1 MNLLKKLIRHELIT
15 GTFLIFVGSMIGN
28 VFAFLL
34 NLFLARN
41 LSYSDYGIYASLLS
55 VITLA
60 LIPAGSMNTI
70 ILRFSSNYFSKGELD
85 KLKSFYKK
93 IGKFLLLLSL
103 GIFLVFALFSPLIK
117 DYLHLDN
124 ILYVFVVGMVLFI
137 FYLQTLNLSFLQGLM
152 KFGFLSFVF
161 SFNGLLRLTMSV
173 LLVFLGLKAYGGLGA
188 MFFMALGSFLICF
201 IPMKNFLGKKE
212 KPINIPTKEIM
223 DYALPAFL
231 VVLFMTSFTSSD
243 VILVK
248 HFFNSQQAG
257 LYAGLSL
264 VGKVI
269 FYFTAPIPS
278 VMFPLVIKRYNLGIK
293 FNKLFYLALGLVFI
307 PSFLITYFYFIYPD
321 FVIKLFLGGRGYLSI
336 APYAGLFA
344 FYLMVFSLLNLVVMF
359 FLSLNKTKI
368 TPLVVVGA
376 LTQILL
382 IYNFHSSFSEV
393 IWISISI
400 SFVLFALLMLYYFKL
415 YGRGNTFKN
424 TIIPPS
430 SPTF

>member
-1 MNLLKKLIRHELIT
+1 MNFLTRLIKHELIT
-15 GTFLIFVGSMIGN
+15 GTLLVFVGSMIGN

-41 LSYSDYGIYASLLS
+41 LSYIDYGIYASLLS

-60 LIPAGSMNTI
+60 LIPAGSINTI
-70 ILRFSSNYFSKGELD
+70 ILRFSSNYFSRGELD

-103 GIFLVFALFSPLIK
+103 GIFFLFVIISPLIK

-124 ILYVFVVGMVLFI
+124 VLYVLVVGAVVFI
-137 FYLQTLNLSFLQGLM
+137 SYLQTLNLGFIQGLM

-161 SFNGLLRLTMSV
+161 SFNGLLRLIMSV
-173 LLVFLGLKAYGGLGA
+173 LLVFLGFKAYGGLGA

-201 IPMKNFLGKKE
+201 IPMKNFLVKKE
-212 KPINIPTKEIM
+212 KQISIPTKEIT

-278 VMFPLVIKRYNLGIK
+278 VMFPLVIKRYNLGTN

-307 PSFLITYFYFIYPD
+307 PSFLITAFYFIYPD
-321 FVIKLFLGGRGYLSI
+321 FIIKLFLGGRGYMAI

-344 FYLMVFSLLNLVVMF
+344 FYLMVFSLLNLVVVF
-359 FLSLNKTKI
+359 FLSLNKIKI
-368 TPLVVVGA
+368 TPLVVMGA
-376 LTQILL
+376 LAQILL
-382 IYNFHSSFSEV
+382 IYNFHSTFSEV

-400 SFVLFALLMLYYFKL
+400 SFALFVLLMLYYFKL
-415 YGRGNTFKN
+415 YVRVNTLKN

>member
-1 MNLLKKLIRHELIT
+1 MNFLTRLIKHELIT
-15 GTFLIFVGSMIGN
+15 GTFLVFVGSMIGN

-60 LIPAGSMNTI
+60 LIPAGSINTI
-70 ILRFSSNYFSKGELD
+70 ILRFSSNYLSKGELD

-103 GIFLVFALFSPLIK
+103 GIFLVFAILSPLVR

-124 ILYVFVVGMVLFI
+124 TLYVFVVGAVLFI
-137 FYLQTLNLSFLQGLM
+137 SYLQTLNLAFIQGLM
-152 KFGFLSFVF
+152 KFGFLSFVY
-161 SFNGLLRLTMSV
+161 SFNGLLRLVMSIF
-173 LLVFLGLKAYGGLGA
+173 LVFLGFKAYGGLGA

-201 IPMKNFLGKKE
+201 IPMKNFLIKKE
-212 KPINIPTKEIM
+212 QQIHIPTKEIT
-223 DYALPAFL
+223 DYALPAFF

-248 HFFNSQQAG
+248 HFFSSQQAG

-278 VMFPLVIKRYNLGIK
+278 VMFPLVIKRYNLGAN
-293 FNKLFYLALGLVFI
+293 FNKLFYLAIGLVFI
-307 PSFLITYFYFIYPD
+307 PSFLITGFYFLYPD
-321 FVIKLFLGGRGYLSI
+321 FVIKLFLGGRGYMAI

-344 FYLMVFSLLNLVVMF
+344 FYLMVFSLLNLVVVF
-359 FLSLNKTKI
+359 FLSLNKIKI
-368 TPLVVVGA
+368 TPLVVLGA
-376 LTQILL
+376 LIQIIL
-382 IYNFHSSFSEV
+382 ISNFHSDFYQ
-393 IWISISI
+393 IIGISILI
-400 SFVLFALLMLYYFKL
+400 SFVLFVLLMIYYLKL
-415 YGRGNTFKN
+415 YSRLKIFKN
-424 TIIPPS
+424 TVIPPS
-430 SPTF
+430 SPAV